1 VRRLFFIAREATR
14 ALARAGLAGWL
25 AILSIAA
32 LAAFG
37 TALYGARQAL
47 NVAEQNLLSQFELEA
62 FLKPG
67 RDDKAQELADW
78 LKARNGVTDVRIV
91 SRQEAAERFSEEY
104 GGELFDLLQE
114 NPLPASVIVHY
125 DPSVVTSDWI
135 SKEAKEIGNHPEVDD
150 VAYEGELLAHLEEL
164 SGKLGIGLLIAAAI
178 LAAVAIF
185 LTFQSVRVAV
195 RSGLAWARAVRF
207 IGGTERQVRQPFIA
221 AGMLAGLIGGI
232 FGAGLTAGGQVL
244 LAQGGVVPPPVWPIP
259 AAVTGVVVLL
269 GGIGA
274 SAAISRPSR
283 RRRAA

>member
-1 VRRLFFIAREATR
+1 MRRFFFVAREATR

-47 NVAEQNLLSQFELEA
+47 NVAEANLLSQFELEA

-67 RDDKAQELADW
+67 RDAKAPELADW
-78 LKARNGVTDVRIV
+78 LKARAGVTDVKIV
-91 SRQEAAERFSEEY
+91 SKDEAAERFSEEY
-104 GGELFDLLQE
+104 GGELFDLLEE
-114 NPLPASVIVHY
+114 NPLPTSVIVHY
-125 DPSVVTSDWI
+125 DPSVVSSDWI
-135 SKEAKEIGNHPEVDD
+135 SREAKEIGNHPEVDD

-164 SGKLGIGLLIAAAI
+164 SGKLGVGLLIAAAV

-207 IGGTERQVRQPFIA
+207 IGGTERQVRQPFVA
-221 AGMLAGLIGGI
+221 AGMLAGLIGGL
-232 FGAGLTAGGQVL
+232 FGAGLTAAAQL
-244 LAQGGVVPPPVWPIP
+244 LLSQGGVVPPPVWAIP
-259 AAVTGVVVLL
+259 AGVTGVVIVL
-269 GGIGA
+269 GGVGA
-274 SAAISRPSR
+274 SAAIGRPSR
-283 RRRAA
+283 RQKAA